1 MFFEIVVR
9 FSDRKSVQVDGAY
22 LLDIDSAVG
31 RDLLAD
37 SILARPP
44 DIDYHFVTGAKAVI
58 QGGGDIDTGFE
69 GQITGVED
77 VTSEDLITACEVL
90 GTRVVLQHIRGVLLH
105 LFTKAGFVDIR
116 TCGVGS
122 VHVVLLLIELLHTQ
136 GLLLGY
142 TPAG

>member
-1 MFFEIVVR
+1 MEKNFMTVEEVAEELKVF
-9 FSDRKSVQVDGAY
+9 KSYAY
-22 LLDIDSAVG
+22 
-31 RDLLAD
+31 
-37 SILARPP
+37 
-44 DIDYHFVTGAKAVI
+44 KAVI

-116 TCGVGS
+116 TRGVGS

-142 TPAG
+142 TLAG